1 MKALLSFLIIILAI
15 NLSIAQ
21 NSKFPLGIYETKES
35 ILLKQPTRIDSLEI
49 SERGFFSGSDRNLFE
64 LKSYTKSIKQ
74 KDIKKSFYGYS
85 DGKNMYLNGYK
96 FGIYYNYMP
105 VIYEGS
111 RFIVF
116 MGIMS
121 RFGSAKTI
129 IVFMGIMSRFGS
141 DLYHVQKKLIPYL
154 TVNDTSP
161 RRSWGVNP
169 VGFAFGGLIGGVLYS
184 GPQNNVQFLYAL
196 DTKTEEIHTM
206 SIETMQK
213 LLDAH
218 NDLLSEFNGIPNRHS
233 YEVYLKYMKLL
244 DSKN

>member
-121 RFGSAKTI
+121 RFGS
-129 IVFMGIMSRFGS
+129 